1 MAWSLPERRPRL
13 LLTSCLKGLG
23 AAHAV
28 ARSSTVHLDAESTT
42 IRARVPAQVM
52 LKKPLHTVTPLI
64 ESLGGA
70 QRLGCAVHLKLEN
83 TQPSGSYKL
92 RGMGYKGQLAIARG
106 YHMPSVVLAARRMPS
121 ARGLCW
127 RVGRLQPAGWGTGC

>member
-1 MAWSLPERRPRL
+1 M
-13 LLTSCLKGLG
+13 
-23 AAHAV
+23 
-28 ARSSTVHLDAESTT
+28 HLDAESTT